1 MVQFI
6 DGLMADAEEP
16 TGGPEDADSDEDHA
30 SEEEASASD
39 DDMED
44 DDE

>member
-1 MVQFI
+1 VVQFI

-30 SEEEASASD
+30 SEEEAS
-39 DDMED
+39 DDMDED